1 MGPQAASSRALSHH
15 TATSRHDL
23 LRVAALQGTV
33 QLAMAVMEAMLTMA
47 IMAQLLEAEM
57 MAMPIQASD
66 GH

>member
-1 MGPQAASSRALSHH
+1 
-15 TATSRHDL
+15 
-23 LRVAALQGTV
+23 
-33 QLAMAVMEAMLTMA
+33 MAVMEAMLTMA